1 MRKSTAI
8 KRFRPHPLYILGN
21 LWRYLFLL
29 LIPVFRGL
37 YYVLINSFS
46 LQSGFQ
52 FVVNLSNWIQGVW
65 VDILFSALFLSIGI
79 LLWLTFTV
87 EVSEDGLL
95 VRRGILKRETT
106 FLPASRYRCVSVLA
120 PVRLRIFGAAY
131 LRVDTPGGGLE
142 KADLLIMLKKKD
154 CFQIVQMLKE
164 PQSLSGNLSEREYIP
179 RNRYVFVL
187 AMVTSN
193 SFAGILL
200 ISTFITQVGDILGRQ
215 FSEMIYGTFEN
226 IARTL
231 AFGIPPAAFAFA
243 CILFFGYL
251 CAFTASLAR
260 HANFHVIRK
269 RNVLEIDAGFLT
281 KRSYRVDAQK
291 IGYLD
296 IRRSLLTFLLR
307 VYSVFLS
314 TVGYGKFKDDVSAL
328 IPCVRKKKLE
338 ENLRLLL
345 PEYHL
350 SERTVCPRRIRSLFR
365 YTWRSGALLI
375 LVWICRWGLCRIFP
389 NWAELIAWIG
399 FMGNFP
405 LIWLLIVKLIDL
417 NTAGISYEQG
427 CYTLRYSKGFSLHQ
441 VIIQPERI
449 AKIKLVQSIFQKR
462 AGRCDVF
469 VSSYSEGRQLHHVR
483 DLKEDEVKRLF
494 GIEEQHK

>member
-65 VDILFSALFLSIGI
+65 VDILFSALFLSVGV

-142 KADLLIMLKKKD
+142 KADLLIMLGKKD
-154 CFQIVQMLKE
+154 CLQIVQMLKE
-164 PQSLSGNLSEREYIP
+164 PQALSGNLSEREYIP

-187 AMVTSN
+187 AMITSN

-260 HANFHVIRK
+260 HGMFWR
-269 RNVLEIDAGFLT
+269 LMP
-281 KRSYRVDAQK
+281 
-291 IGYLD
+291 
-296 IRRSLLTFLLR
+296 
-307 VYSVFLS
+307 VF
-314 TVGYGKFKDDVSAL
+314 
-328 IPCVRKKKLE
+328 
-338 ENLRLLL
+338 
-345 PEYHL
+345 
-350 SERTVCPRRIRSLFR
+350 
-365 YTWRSGALLI
+365 
-375 LVWICRWGLCRIFP
+375 
-389 NWAELIAWIG
+389 
-399 FMGNFP
+399 
-405 LIWLLIVKLIDL
+405 
-417 NTAGISYEQG
+417 
-427 CYTLRYSKGFSLHQ
+427 
-441 VIIQPERI
+441 
-449 AKIKLVQSIFQKR
+449 
-462 AGRCDVF
+462 
-469 VSSYSEGRQLHHVR
+469 
-483 DLKEDEVKRLF
+483 
-494 GIEEQHK
+494 